1 MHNYTSKLNIFL
13 FKRYEYYRGKYG
25 VIFDSL
31 DFSHSKL
38 ISEWDFLLWM
48 RVSSPSIK
56 TPLNLSNLFSNE
68 ADWYSSDQEEKF
80 MSFRR
85 FAEVCEI
92 NDLFT
97 IQMIESF
104 KRNVTDEYKEFT
116 TLRRDWDIKFNY
128 MKSKLIISKVY
139 SRLYAKLMNTMDKW
153 FDHMDTTTS
162 DAVIWMRYRI
172 CDEEGSIQ
180 ILNTE
185 TEKMIPNQFLL
196 LHRLSKCLLD

>member
-1 MHNYTSKLNIFL
+1 
-13 FKRYEYYRGKYG
+13 
-25 VIFDSL
+25 
-31 DFSHSKL
+31 
-38 ISEWDFLLWM
+38 
-48 RVSSPSIK
+48 
-56 TPLNLSNLFSNE
+56 
-68 ADWYSSDQEEKF
+68 

-92 NDLFT
+92 NDFFT